1 MEEFN
6 VSAFDVKG
14 MEKLSVQG
22 CLNAVIPFGIY
33 EGMGHQESAGQ
44 RELVLFCLSVLI
56 KGIQFISCS
65 CIIVLERAFDIFVEV
80 RISSSS

>member
-56 KGIQFISCS
+56 QGIQFISS
-65 CIIVLERAFDIFVEV
+65 YRISVLQRAFDVLLEV
-80 RISSSS
+80 KISSTS

>member
-44 RELVLFCLSVLI
+44 RELVLSCLCVLI
-56 KGIQFISCS
+56 QGIQFVSS
-65 CIIVLERAFDIFVEV
+65 YRIIVLQRAFDILLEV
-80 RISSSS
+80 RISSTS